1 MEIITSLDAELKN
14 KYPATVIALGTFD
27 GLHLGHT
34 DVINTAKDYA
44 ERNGLKLAVFTFSNH
59 PLALI
64 RPDLVPVRIISAEE
78 KIKLLESFG
87 VDYLINIPFT
97 EDFAALSP
105 DEFLDRLACFNYRC
119 LVVGENFT
127 YGFLGSGKTETL
139 ERSGRKNGF
148 DVIVRPLVKMNGNV
162 VSSTGIRNLI
172 QAGHIE
178 YANRMLGRAYAITG
192 KIVHGEQRGRKL
204 GFPTANIELVHGE
217 MAVPAPGVYAVTAS
231 IEGSIYEGM
240 GNIGNNPTFND
251 VEHARLEVNLFNC
264 SGDLYGKTMS
274 VQFHKYI
281 RAEKKFSG
289 VEELCRQIEEDK
301 KAHCLEIR
309 CSGGFYALAIT
320 EKWRN
325 YNVNT

>member
-34 DVINTAKDYA
+34 DVINTARNYA
-44 ERNGLKLAVFTFSNH
+44 ERSGLKLAVFTFSNH

-105 DEFLDRLACFNYRC
+105 DEFLERLDCFNYRC

-178 YANRMLGRAYAITG
+178 YANRMLGRAYSITG

-204 GFPTANIELVHGE
+204 GFPTANIELLHGE

-301 KAHCLEIR
+301 KAIKTYFLDKKQ
-309 CSGGFYALAIT
+309 LPDT
-320 EKWRN
+320 
-325 YNVNT
+325 

>member
-14 KYPATVIALGTFD
+14 KYHATVIALGTFD

-44 ERNGLKLAVFTFSNH
+44 ERSGLKLAVFTFSNH

-97 EDFAALSP
+97 EGFAALSP

-204 GFPTANIELVHGE
+204 GFPTANIELLHGE

-264 SGDLYGKTMS
+264 SGDLYEKTMS

-301 KAHCLEIR
+301 KAIKTYFLNKKQ
-309 CSGGFYALAIT
+309 LPDT
-320 EKWRN
+320 
-325 YNVNT
+325 

>member
-44 ERNGLKLAVFTFSNH
+44 ERSGLKLAVFTFSNH

-148 DVIVRPLVKMNGNV
+148 DVIVRPLVKINGNV

-192 KIVHGEQRGRKL
+192 TIVHGEQRGRKL
-204 GFPTANIELVHGE
+204 GFPTANIELLHGE
-217 MAVPAPGVYAVTAS
+217 MAVPAPGVYAVTVS

-301 KAHCLEIR
+301 KAIKTYFLNKKQ
-309 CSGGFYALAIT
+309 LPDT
-320 EKWRN
+320 
-325 YNVNT
+325 

>member
-34 DVINTAKDYA
+34 DVINTAKNYA
-44 ERNGLKLAVFTFSNH
+44 ERSGLKLAVFTFSNH

-192 KIVHGEQRGRKL
+192 KIVYGEQRGRKL
-204 GFPTANIELVHGE
+204 GFPTANIELLHGE

-301 KAHCLEIR
+301 KAIKTYFLNKKQ
-309 CSGGFYALAIT
+309 LPDT
-320 EKWRN
+320 
-325 YNVNT
+325 

>member
-44 ERNGLKLAVFTFSNH
+44 ERSGLKLAVFTFSNH

-105 DEFLDRLACFNYRC
+105 DEFLDRLDCFNYRC

-204 GFPTANIELVHGE
+204 GFPTANIELLHGE

-301 KAHCLEIR
+301 KAIKTYFLNKKQ
-309 CSGGFYALAIT
+309 LPDT
-320 EKWRN
+320 
-325 YNVNT
+325 

>member
-34 DVINTAKDYA
+34 DVINTARDYA
-44 ERNGLKLAVFTFSNH
+44 ERNRLKLAVFTFSNH

-148 DVIVRPLVKMNGNV
+148 DVIVRPLVKMNGNI

-192 KIVHGEQRGRKL
+192 KIVHGEQRGRRL
-204 GFPTANIELVHGE
+204 GFPTANIELLHGE
-217 MAVPAPGVYAVTAS
+217 MAVPAPGVYAVTVS

-301 KAHCLEIR
+301 KAIKTYFLNKKQ
-309 CSGGFYALAIT
+309 LLDT
-320 EKWRN
+320 
-325 YNVNT
+325 

>member
-34 DVINTAKDYA
+34 DVINTARDYA

-139 ERSGRKNGF
+139 ERSGRKIGF

-178 YANRMLGRAYAITG
+178 YANRMMGRAYAITG

-204 GFPTANIELVHGE
+204 GFPTANIELLHGE
-217 MAVPAPGVYAVTAS
+217 MAVPAPGVYAVTVS

-264 SGDLYGKTMS
+264 SGDLYGKTIS

-301 KAHCLEIR
+301 KAIKTYFLNKKQ
-309 CSGGFYALAIT
+309 LPDT
-320 EKWRN
+320 
-325 YNVNT
+325 

>member
-34 DVINTAKDYA
+34 DVINTARDYA
-44 ERNGLKLAVFTFSNH
+44 ERSGLKLAVFTFSNH

-192 KIVHGEQRGRKL
+192 TIVHGEQRGRKL
-204 GFPTANIELVHGE
+204 GFPTANIELLHGE

-301 KAHCLEIR
+301 KAIKIYFLNKKQ
-309 CSGGFYALAIT
+309 LPDT
-320 EKWRN
+320 
-325 YNVNT
+325 

>member
-34 DVINTAKDYA
+34 DVINTARDYA

-105 DEFLDRLACFNYRC
+105 DEFLEKLVCFNYRC

-204 GFPTANIELVHGE
+204 GFPTANIELLHGE
-217 MAVPAPGVYAVTAS
+217 MAVPAPGVYAVTVS

-301 KAHCLEIR
+301 KAIKTYFLNKKQ
-309 CSGGFYALAIT
+309 LPDT
-320 EKWRN
+320 
-325 YNVNT
+325 

>member
-44 ERNGLKLAVFTFSNH
+44 ERSGLKLAVFTFSNH

-192 KIVHGEQRGRKL
+192 TIVHGEQRGRKL
-204 GFPTANIELVHGE
+204 GFPTANIELLHGE

-301 KAHCLEIR
+301 N
-309 CSGGFYALAIT
+309 AIKT
-320 EKWRN
+320 YFLNKKQLPD
-325 YNVNT
+325 T

>member
-34 DVINTAKDYA
+34 DVINTARNYA
-44 ERNGLKLAVFTFSNH
+44 ERSGLKLAVFTFSNH

-204 GFPTANIELVHGE
+204 GFPTANIELLHGE
-217 MAVPAPGVYAVTAS
+217 MAVPAPGVYAVTVS

-301 KAHCLEIR
+301 KAIKTYFLNKKQ
-309 CSGGFYALAIT
+309 LLDT
-320 EKWRN
+320 
-325 YNVNT
+325 

>member
-34 DVINTAKDYA
+34 DVINTAKNYA
-44 ERNGLKLAVFTFSNH
+44 ERSGLKLAVFTFSNH

-204 GFPTANIELVHGE
+204 GFPTANIELLHGE

-231 IEGSIYEGM
+231 IESSIYEGM

-301 KAHCLEIR
+301 KAIKTYFLNKKQ
-309 CSGGFYALAIT
+309 LPDT
-320 EKWRN
+320 
-325 YNVNT
+325 

>member
-34 DVINTAKDYA
+34 DVINTARDYA
-44 ERNGLKLAVFTFSNH
+44 ERSGLKLAVFTFSNH

-105 DEFLDRLACFNYRC
+105 DEFLEKLACFNYRC

-204 GFPTANIELVHGE
+204 GFPTANIELLHGE

-231 IEGSIYEGM
+231 IESSIYEGM

-301 KAHCLEIR
+301 KAIKTYFLNKKQ
-309 CSGGFYALAIT
+309 LPDT
-320 EKWRN
+320 
-325 YNVNT
+325 

>member
-34 DVINTAKDYA
+34 DVINTAKNYA
-44 ERNGLKLAVFTFSNH
+44 ERSGLKLAVFTFSNH

-178 YANRMLGRAYAITG
+178 YANRMLGRAYTITG

-204 GFPTANIELVHGE
+204 GFPTANIELLHGE

-301 KAHCLEIR
+301 KAIKTYFLNKKQ
-309 CSGGFYALAIT
+309 LPDT
-320 EKWRN
+320 
-325 YNVNT
+325 

>member
-27 GLHLGHT
+27 GLHLGHI
-34 DVINTAKDYA
+34 DVINTARDYA
-44 ERNGLKLAVFTFSNH
+44 ERSGLKLAVFTFSNH

-105 DEFLDRLACFNYRC
+105 DEFLEKLACFNYRC

-178 YANRMLGRAYAITG
+178 YANRMLGRAYSITG

-204 GFPTANIELVHGE
+204 GFPTANIELLHGE

-301 KAHCLEIR
+301 KTIKTYFLDKKQ
-309 CSGGFYALAIT
+309 LPDT
-320 EKWRN
+320 
-325 YNVNT
+325 

>member
-1 MEIITSLDAELKN
+1 MEIITSLDVELKN

-34 DVINTAKDYA
+34 DVINTARDYA

-105 DEFLDRLACFNYRC
+105 DEFLDRLDCFNYRC

-178 YANRMLGRAYAITG
+178 YANRMLGRAYSITG

-204 GFPTANIELVHGE
+204 GFPTANIELLHGE
-217 MAVPAPGVYAVTAS
+217 MAVPASGVYAVTAS

-301 KAHCLEIR
+301 N
-309 CSGGFYALAIT
+309 AIKT
-320 EKWRN
+320 YFLNKKQLPD
-325 YNVNT
+325 T

>member
-44 ERNGLKLAVFTFSNH
+44 ERSGLKLAVFTFSNH

-178 YANRMLGRAYAITG
+178 YANRMLGRAYSITG

-204 GFPTANIELVHGE
+204 GFPTANIELLHGE

-301 KAHCLEIR
+301 KAIKTYFLNKKQ
-309 CSGGFYALAIT
+309 LPDT
-320 EKWRN
+320 
-325 YNVNT
+325 

>member
-34 DVINTAKDYA
+34 DVINTARDYA
-44 ERNGLKLAVFTFSNH
+44 ERSGLKLAVFTFSNH

-148 DVIVRPLVKMNGNV
+148 DVIVRPLVKMNGNI

-192 KIVHGEQRGRKL
+192 KIAHGEQRGRKL
-204 GFPTANIELVHGE
+204 GFPTANIELLHGE

-301 KAHCLEIR
+301 N
-309 CSGGFYALAIT
+309 AIKT
-320 EKWRN
+320 YFLNKKQLPD
-325 YNVNT
+325 T

>member
-14 KYPATVIALGTFD
+14 KYHATVIALGTFD

-44 ERNGLKLAVFTFSNH
+44 ERSGLKLAVFTFSNH

-87 VDYLINIPFT
+87 VDYLINIPFK
-97 EDFAALSP
+97 EVCAALSP
-105 DEFLDRLACFNYRC
+105 DEFLYRLAWFNYRG
-119 LVVGENFT
+119 LVDGENFT

-192 KIVHGEQRGRKL
+192 KIVQGEHLARKL
-204 GFPTANIELVHGE
+204 GFPTGNIEINYFFMDL
-217 MAVPAPGVYAVTAS
+217 PAPGVYEVTGS
-231 IEGSIYEGM
+231 FEGSIYEGM

-264 SGDLYGKTMS
+264 SGDLYEKTMS

-301 KAHCLEIR
+301 KAIKTY
-309 CSGGFYALAIT
+309 F
-320 EKWRN
+320 
-325 YNVNT
+325 

>member
-34 DVINTAKDYA
+34 DVINTARDYA
-44 ERNGLKLAVFTFSNH
+44 ERSGLKLAVFTFSNH

-204 GFPTANIELVHGE
+204 GFPTANIELLHGE

-231 IEGSIYEGM
+231 IEGSIFEGM

-251 VEHARLEVNLFNC
+251 VEHVRLEVNLFNC

-301 KAHCLEIR
+301 KAIKTYFLNKKQ
-309 CSGGFYALAIT
+309 LPDT
-320 EKWRN
+320 
-325 YNVNT
+325 

>member
-44 ERNGLKLAVFTFSNH
+44 ERSGLKLAVFTFSNH

-87 VDYLINIPFT
+87 VDYLINITFT

-204 GFPTANIELVHGE
+204 GFPTANIELLHGE

-301 KAHCLEIR
+301 KAIKTYFLNKKQ
-309 CSGGFYALAIT
+309 LPDT
-320 EKWRN
+320 
-325 YNVNT
+325 

>member
-204 GFPTANIELVHGE
+204 GFPTANIELLHGE

-231 IEGSIYEGM
+231 IEGRIYEGM

-301 KAHCLEIR
+301 N
-309 CSGGFYALAIT
+309 AIKT
-320 EKWRN
+320 YFLNKKQLPD
-325 YNVNT
+325 T

>member
-34 DVINTAKDYA
+34 DVINTARDYA
-44 ERNGLKLAVFTFSNH
+44 ERSGLKLAVFTFSNH

-105 DEFLDRLACFNYRC
+105 DEFLEKLACFNYRC

-192 KIVHGEQRGRKL
+192 TIVHGEQRGRKL
-204 GFPTANIELVHGE
+204 GFPTANIELLHGE
-217 MAVPAPGVYAVTAS
+217 MAVPAPGVYAVTVS

-301 KAHCLEIR
+301 KAIKTYFLNKKQ
-309 CSGGFYALAIT
+309 LPDT
-320 EKWRN
+320 
-325 YNVNT
+325 

>member
-34 DVINTAKDYA
+34 DVINTARNYA
-44 ERNGLKLAVFTFSNH
+44 ERSGLKLAVFTFSNH

-105 DEFLDRLACFNYRC
+105 DEFLEKLACFNYCC

-178 YANRMLGRAYAITG
+178 YANRMLGRAYTITG
-192 KIVHGEQRGRKL
+192 TIVHGERRGRKL
-204 GFPTANIELVHGE
+204 GFPTANIELLHGE

-301 KAHCLEIR
+301 KAIKTYFLNKKQ
-309 CSGGFYALAIT
+309 LPDT
-320 EKWRN
+320 
-325 YNVNT
+325 

>member
-44 ERNGLKLAVFTFSNH
+44 ERSGLKLAVFTFSNH

-105 DEFLDRLACFNYRC
+105 DEFLERLACFNYRC

-148 DVIVRPLVKMNGNV
+148 DVIVRPLVKMNGNI

-204 GFPTANIELVHGE
+204 GFPTANIELLHGE
-217 MAVPAPGVYAVTAS
+217 MAVPAPGVYAVTVS

-301 KAHCLEIR
+301 KAIKTYFLNKKQ
-309 CSGGFYALAIT
+309 LPDT
-320 EKWRN
+320 
-325 YNVNT
+325 

>member
-105 DEFLDRLACFNYRC
+105 DEFLERLDCFNYRC

-204 GFPTANIELVHGE
+204 GFPTANIELLHGE

-301 KAHCLEIR
+301 KAIKTYFLNKKQ
-309 CSGGFYALAIT
+309 LPDT
-320 EKWRN
+320 
-325 YNVNT
+325 

>member
-64 RPDLVPVRIISAEE
+64 RPDLIPVRIISAEE

-105 DEFLDRLACFNYRC
+105 DEFLERLAYFNYRC

-178 YANRMLGRAYAITG
+178 YANRMLGRAYSITG

-204 GFPTANIELVHGE
+204 GFPTANIELLHGE

-274 VQFHKYI
+274 VQFRKYI

-301 KAHCLEIR
+301 KAIKTYFLNKKQ
-309 CSGGFYALAIT
+309 LPDT
-320 EKWRN
+320 
-325 YNVNT
+325 

>member
-34 DVINTAKDYA
+34 DVINTARDYA

-105 DEFLDRLACFNYRC
+105 DEFLERLDCFNYRC

-178 YANRMLGRAYAITG
+178 YANRMLGRAYSITG

-204 GFPTANIELVHGE
+204 GFPTANIELLHGE

-274 VQFHKYI
+274 VQFYKYI

-301 KAHCLEIR
+301 KAIKTYFLNKKQ
-309 CSGGFYALAIT
+309 LPDT
-320 EKWRN
+320 
-325 YNVNT
+325 

>member
-148 DVIVRPLVKMNGNV
+148 DVIVRPLVKINGNV

-178 YANRMLGRAYAITG
+178 YANRMLGRAYSITG

-204 GFPTANIELVHGE
+204 GFPTANIELLHGE

-231 IEGSIYEGM
+231 IEGRIYEGM

-301 KAHCLEIR
+301 KAIKTYFLNKKQ
-309 CSGGFYALAIT
+309 LPDT
-320 EKWRN
+320 
-325 YNVNT
+325 

>member
-14 KYPATVIALGTFD
+14 KYSATVIALGTFD

-105 DEFLDRLACFNYRC
+105 DEFLEKLACFNYRC

-204 GFPTANIELVHGE
+204 GFPTANIELLHGE

-301 KAHCLEIR
+301 N
-309 CSGGFYALAIT
+309 AIKT
-320 EKWRN
+320 YFLNKKQLPD
-325 YNVNT
+325 T

>member
-27 GLHLGHT
+27 GLHLGHI
-34 DVINTAKDYA
+34 DVINTARDYA
-44 ERNGLKLAVFTFSNH
+44 ERSWLKLAVFTFSNH

-105 DEFLDRLACFNYRC
+105 DEFLEKLACFNYRC

-178 YANRMLGRAYAITG
+178 YANRMLGRAYSITG
-192 KIVHGEQRGRKL
+192 TIVHGEQRGRKL

-301 KAHCLEIR
+301 KAIKTYFLNKKQ
-309 CSGGFYALAIT
+309 LPDT
-320 EKWRN
+320 
-325 YNVNT
+325 

>member
-34 DVINTAKDYA
+34 DVINTARDYA
-44 ERNGLKLAVFTFSNH
+44 ERSGLKLAVFTFSNH

-178 YANRMLGRAYAITG
+178 YANRMLGRAYSITG

-204 GFPTANIELVHGE
+204 GFPTANIELLHGE

-301 KAHCLEIR
+301 KTIKTYFLNKKQ
-309 CSGGFYALAIT
+309 LPDT
-320 EKWRN
+320 
-325 YNVNT
+325 

>member
-44 ERNGLKLAVFTFSNH
+44 ERSGLKLAVFTFSNH

-139 ERSGRKNGF
+139 ERSGRKNDF

-204 GFPTANIELVHGE
+204 GFPTANIELLHGE

-301 KAHCLEIR
+301 KAIKTYFLNKKQ
-309 CSGGFYALAIT
+309 LPDT
-320 EKWRN
+320 
-325 YNVNT
+325 

>member
-44 ERNGLKLAVFTFSNH
+44 ERSGLKLAVFTFSNH

-97 EDFAALSP
+97 ENFAALSP

-162 VSSTGIRNLI
+162 VSSTGIRNII

-204 GFPTANIELVHGE
+204 GFPTANIELLHGE

-251 VEHARLEVNLFNC
+251 VEHVRLEVNLFNC

-301 KAHCLEIR
+301 KAIKTYFLNKKQ
-309 CSGGFYALAIT
+309 LPDT
-320 EKWRN
+320 
-325 YNVNT
+325 

>member
-34 DVINTAKDYA
+34 DVINTARDYA
-44 ERNGLKLAVFTFSNH
+44 ERSGLKLAVFTFSNH

-178 YANRMLGRAYAITG
+178 YANRMLGRAYSITG

-204 GFPTANIELVHGE
+204 GFPTANIELLHGE

-231 IEGSIYEGM
+231 IESSIYEGM

-301 KAHCLEIR
+301 KAIKTYFLNKKQ
-309 CSGGFYALAIT
+309 LPDT
-320 EKWRN
+320 
-325 YNVNT
+325 

>member
-44 ERNGLKLAVFTFSNH
+44 ERSGLKLAVFTFSNH

-105 DEFLDRLACFNYRC
+105 DEFLDRLDCFNYRC

-204 GFPTANIELVHGE
+204 GFPTANIELLHGE

-264 SGDLYGKTMS
+264 SRDLYGKTMS

-301 KAHCLEIR
+301 KAIKTYFLNKKQ
-309 CSGGFYALAIT
+309 LPDT
-320 EKWRN
+320 
-325 YNVNT
+325 

>member
-34 DVINTAKDYA
+34 DVINTARDYA
-44 ERNGLKLAVFTFSNH
+44 ERSGLKLAVFTFSNH

-192 KIVHGEQRGRKL
+192 TIVHGEQRGRKL
-204 GFPTANIELVHGE
+204 GFPTANIELLHGE

-289 VEELCRQIEEDK
+289 VEELCRQIEKDK
-301 KAHCLEIR
+301 N
-309 CSGGFYALAIT
+309 AIKT
-320 EKWRN
+320 YFLNKKQLPD
-325 YNVNT
+325 T

>member
-27 GLHLGHT
+27 GLHLGHI
-34 DVINTAKDYA
+34 DVINTARDYA
-44 ERNGLKLAVFTFSNH
+44 ERSGLKLAVFTFSNH

-105 DEFLDRLACFNYRC
+105 DEFLEKLACFNYRC

-178 YANRMLGRAYAITG
+178 YANRMLGRAYSITG

-204 GFPTANIELVHGE
+204 GFPTANIELLHGE

-301 KAHCLEIR
+301 KAIKTYFLDKKQ
-309 CSGGFYALAIT
+309 LPDT
-320 EKWRN
+320 
-325 YNVNT
+325 